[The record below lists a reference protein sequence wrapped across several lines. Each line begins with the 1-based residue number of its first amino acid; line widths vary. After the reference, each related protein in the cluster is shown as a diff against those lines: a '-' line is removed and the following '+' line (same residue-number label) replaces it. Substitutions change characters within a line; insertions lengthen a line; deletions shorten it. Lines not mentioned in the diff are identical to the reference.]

1 MGSLRQVLK
10 ITAVRLTVIYTLLFG
25 VMAFGLIFYISYNTG
40 QLIIS
45 QIRVAAQE
53 EIEELANVYQSGGAR
68 LLISSIDRRARNPD
82 AYLYLV
88 SDQNGRIIAGNV
100 KSVDTPLLTT
110 GGWSSAPFKY
120 SPLNSPNGK
129 KRQAIAQ
136 VFGLQG
142 GLRILV
148 GRDIG
153 DAVKFK
159 TVIGRALTL
168 ALGLMLLTGLILWFV
183 IGRRALK
190 RIDDVSKSS
199 SRILAGDLSQ
209 RLPVTGAGDEFDRL
223 SDNLNL
229 MLERVEMLNVGVR
242 NMADSIAHDLKT
254 PLTRLRNRAEQARM
268 SGEKSHKENRET
280 LLRIE
285 QDADGLIAVF
295 NSLLMISQ
303 VSSGA
308 RPAVLTM
315 ADSGNILRDVFE
327 LFEPAAEE
335 VGIKL
340 KLDVSENLNIPV
352 NRDLIAQ
359 AINNLLENA
368 LKYGNTA
375 SLPEIILFARRK
387 GENILIGVSDNGVGI
402 PDDDL
407 DRVRERFVRLDESRS
422 KPGTGL
428 GLALVDAVAKMHDAV
443 LILKNNNPGL
453 HVELVFKNTAEF

>member
-1 MGSLRQVLK
+1 MGSLRQILK

-45 QIRVAAQE
+45 QIRAAAQE
-53 EIEELANVYQSGGAR
+53 EIEDLANVYQSGGAR
-68 LLISSIDRRARNPD
+68 FLIRSIDQRSRNPD

-110 GGWSSAPFKY
+110 GGWSSRPFKY
-120 SPLNSPNGK
+120 RPLNSANGS

-153 DAVKFK
+153 DAVQFK
-159 TVIGRALTL
+159 TVIARALTL
-168 ALGLMLLTGLILWFV
+168 ALGLMLLAGLILWFV

-223 SDNLNL
+223 SDNLNV
-229 MLERVEMLNVGVR
+229 MLERVESLNTGVR
-242 NMADSIAHDLKT
+242 HMADSIAHDLKT
-254 PLTRLRNRAEQARM
+254 PLTRLRNRAEQARTAQ
-268 SGEKSHKENRET
+268 SRSLKNNREA
-280 LLRIE
+280 LLQIE
-285 QDADGLIAVF
+285 QDADGLIATF
-295 NSLLMISQ
+295 NALLMISQ

-308 RPAVLTM
+308 RPAELSQVNL
-315 ADSGNILRDVFE
+315 SGILHDVYE
-327 LFEPAAEE
+327 LFEPATDE
-335 VGIKL
+335 VGIEL
-340 KLDVSENLNIPV
+340 KLDVPEGLRALA

-359 AINNLLENA
+359 TITNLLENA
-368 LKYGNTA
+368 LKYGATA
-375 SLPEIILFARRK
+375 ERPQIVLSARQD
-387 GENILIGVSDNGVGI
+387 GSSIVIGVADNGNGI
-402 PDDDL
+402 PAKDL

-428 GLALVDAVAKMHDAV
+428 GLALVDAVAKLHDAKFM
-443 LILKNNNPGL
+443 LTNNNPGL
-453 HVELVFKNTAEF
+453 RAELIFNTLDAG